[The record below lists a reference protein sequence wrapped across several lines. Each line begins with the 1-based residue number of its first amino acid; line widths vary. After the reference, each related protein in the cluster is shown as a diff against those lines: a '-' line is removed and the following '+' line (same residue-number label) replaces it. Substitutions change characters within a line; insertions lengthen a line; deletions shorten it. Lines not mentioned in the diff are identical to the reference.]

1 MAWIKGFRITKGILR
16 NKVFEFDSYGTD
28 QYSWRIPPN
37 TNIDGNYGV
46 CNVGSGYI
54 GGETCEAL
62 GGVKIDPEDY
72 NLDSNPQTL
81 AILPIEGYSGTDYKR
96 ELVFTITGEVIQN
109 TGTVI
114 DLVYKTHHYLRRYT
128 DSETYI
134 DVQLGSD
141 PQNNMQFHVNDGT
154 GVNVINAYLLF
165 ANVIYNNHHY
175 VLLGSDLVQLQGG
188 HDRWLLECA
197 CFDYNYFFQTL
208 GGEPESEET
217 SEEFGPASDIDG
229 GYNDGFP
236 HGSFDDSSDEIGLD
250 AKPTVGVSTAGFIR
264 CYKVNQGDLDDF
276 GEKLFPD
283 PETVPVTERLWFT
296 TAYSKLID
304 YVIDCHVIPTS
315 ISGATVEGLK
325 VGWKTFNDIQLARA
339 TEDYVDIDC
348 GTIEIEEYW
357 RNFLDFG
364 NVFAEIYIPFY
375 GFVPIDSEY
384 WNGGKLNLKYR
395 FNIVDGS
402 FQAKLFSTSSKSKLT
417 NSLIGQ
423 YGGVCCLHLP
433 ITGLQYANVITG
445 ILAGGANIAIGAASG
460 NYGGIPNQLAN
471 MAALRPENPM
481 SNGYSATTSFLAH
494 RTPYL
499 VIKRAVAQFSTRYN
513 KENGFPLNVAR
524 TLSSVH
530 GFTVIDKP
538 VLNIACND
546 AEYNELVQLLKSGI
560 IL

>member
-1 MAWIKGFRITKGILR
+1 MGQWISGVRVTSGYLQGKTLNTNLGSLDDMTFTTPPDKTATSLKLIQGNRVLWQGTGLLSLLGTMESGDSMLLAGIDIQVSEASPYEACEMRYTLTKVGTQTLSLSLALR
-16 NKVFEFDSYGTD
+16 CYTDSTTYTDVVISTPQTLDGTIYPLTDEFYFFFAFTEYDGESFVCTGLSDSYGNGGD
-28 QYSWRIPPN
+28 LR
-37 TNIDGNYGV
+37 TNAWAMNYF
-46 CNVGSGYI
+46 
-54 GGETCEAL
+54 
-62 GGVKIDPEDY
+62 D
-72 NLDSNPQTL
+72 
-81 AILPIEGYSGTDYKR
+81 
-96 ELVFTITGEVIQN
+96 F
-109 TGTVI
+109 
-114 DLVYKTHHYLRRYT
+114 
-128 DSETYI
+128 
-134 DVQLGSD
+134 
-141 PQNNMQFHVNDGT
+141 
-154 GVNVINAYLLF
+154 
-165 ANVIYNNHHY
+165 
-175 VLLGSDLVQLQGG
+175 VLLVNGII
-188 HDRWLLECA
+188 
-197 CFDYNYFFQTL
+197 
-208 GGEPESEET
+208 ESEEF
-217 SEEFGPASDIDG
+217 SPEYGQASDIDG

-236 HGSFDDSSDEIGLD
+236 HGSFDDSSDEIGID

-264 CYKVNQGDLDDF
+264 CYKVTQGDLDDF

-283 PETVPVTERLWFT
+283 PETVPLTERLWFT

-315 ISGATVEGLK
+315 ISGAIVEPLK
-325 VGWKTFNDIQLARA
+325 VGWKTFNDINLART
-339 TEDYVDIDC
+339 TEDYVDVDC
-348 GTIEIEEYW
+348 GSIEIKEYW

-364 NVFAEIYIPFY
+364 NVFAELYIPFF

-402 FQAKLFSTSSKSKLT
+402 FQAKVFSTSSKSKLK

-433 ITGLQYANVITG
+433 ITGLSYANVITG

-460 NYGGIPNQLAN
+460 NYGGIPNQVAN
-471 MAALRPENPM
+471 MVSLRPENPM
-481 SNGYSATTSFLAH
+481 SNGYSATSSFLSH

>member
-1 MAWIKGFRITKGILR
+1 MGWNYGYKNLGGLCNTGETFGSYVDVSNYNLRFDPFYDSDRFRPISKGVSGNDGLGGTMGGLQMGDFRNLQDQTLYTIYRIATITNDNVRREIVLKGQYRQQYTDFVADLYLREYTDETTFTDTKFTQYNAGSMVTGWYPSGGFNEVTQMVYAVFTTIENDGIRYAVVGLVNEYKVPWLQDQIKYQISCIGIPIDVFTAWI
-16 NKVFEFDSYGTD
+16 D
-28 QYSWRIPPN
+28 
-37 TNIDGNYGV
+37 
-46 CNVGSGYI
+46 
-54 GGETCEAL
+54 
-62 GGVKIDPEDY
+62 
-72 NLDSNPQTL
+72 
-81 AILPIEGYSGTDYKR
+81 
-96 ELVFTITGEVIQN
+96 GEVP
-109 TGTVI
+109 T
-114 DLVYKTHHYLRRYT
+114 
-128 DSETYI
+128 
-134 DVQLGSD
+134 
-141 PQNNMQFHVNDGT
+141 
-154 GVNVINAYLLF
+154 
-165 ANVIYNNHHY
+165 
-175 VLLGSDLVQLQGG
+175 
-188 HDRWLLECA
+188 
-197 CFDYNYFFQTL
+197 
-208 GGEPESEET
+208 EET
-217 SEEFGPASDIDG
+217 SPEFGPASDIGG

-236 HGSFDDSSDEIGLD
+236 HGSFDDSSDEIALD
-250 AKPTVGVSTAGFIR
+250 PKPTIGVSTAGFIR
-264 CYKVNQGDLDDF
+264 CYKINQGDLDNF

-283 PETVPVTERLWFT
+283 PENVALTERLWYT
-296 TAYSKLID
+296 MAYSKLID

-315 ISGATVEGLK
+315 ISGATLESLK
-325 VGWKTFNDIQLARA
+325 VGWKTFSDIQLARA

-357 RNFLDFG
+357 RNFLDFQS
-364 NVFAEIYIPFY
+364 VQAEIYLPFY
-375 GFVPIDSEY
+375 GFVPLESEM

-471 MAALRPENPM
+471 MAALRPDKPM
-481 SNGYSATTSFLAH
+481 SNGYSATSSFLSH

-538 VLNIACND
+538 VLNIDCSD
-546 AEYNELVQLLKSGI
+546 SEYNELVQLLKNGI